1 MNFLSKTI
9 GKLPVKNI
17 DFSPVV
23 ERELANRAFAET
35 LQREK
40 EALGN
45 YIESSQNAK
54 TGTQEGTAPPVHF

>member
-23 ERELANRAFAET
+23 ERELANKAFAET

-45 YIESSQNAK
+45 YIES
-54 TGTQEGTAPPVHF
+54 